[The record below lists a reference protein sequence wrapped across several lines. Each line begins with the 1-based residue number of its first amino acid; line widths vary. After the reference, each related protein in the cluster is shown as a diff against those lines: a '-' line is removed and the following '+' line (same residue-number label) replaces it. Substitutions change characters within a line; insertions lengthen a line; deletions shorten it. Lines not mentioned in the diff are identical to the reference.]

1 MFGLPDDLVERIQ
14 RKDAEAFSVFYTKSV
29 NRFYRYLKAN
39 YYLTDAEKDDL
50 LSDFYL
56 KCWTNIEKYDPMY
69 SFETFVWTMF
79 RNLLKDYFK
88 KAKEVHPDDD
98 ELIDAAG
105 ASDDDVIGLLETDFQ
120 MEKIQQA
127 MTCLDGPYQ
136 EVIFFKFIE
145 EKSYEEISQILVIG
159 QDAVRQRVSRA
170 LKKLKESLDTL

>member
-1 MFGLPDDLVERIQ
+1 MFWLSEDVVVRLQ
-14 RKDAEAFSVFYTKSV
+14 KKDPEAFSAFYTKSV

-39 YYLTDAEKDDL
+39 YFLTDAEKDDL

-56 KCWTNIEKYDPMY
+56 KCRTNIEKYDPLY
-69 SFETFVWTMF
+69 NLETFIWTMF

-88 KAKEVHPDDD
+88 KSKEVHPDEE

-105 ASDDDVIGLLETDFQ
+105 VTDEDQVDILEKDFQ

-127 MTCLDGPYQ
+127 MTQLDGPFQ
-136 EVIFFKFIE
+136 EVLFFKFIE
-145 EKSYEEISQILVIG
+145 EKTYEEIGQILILG

-170 LKKLKESLDTL
+170 LKKLKETLEAM